1 MGPLLPLLLLLP
13 NANRRLTDS
22 ADKSLSRGPVPL
34 PSPNVSLF
42 PNASLFLIAL
52 QCPDVLLFQSVC
64 LCPSVLLCQGLP
76 ASPPPGRSLTPSATP
91 SPSPPATLSP
101 ELSPRPTALL
111 SPSPSAGPSL
121 SRSLCPHRWKN
132 APPPLD
138 RSASQTTRRLLVKTA
153 LLSRQSKPTLTV
165 TLPVSS
171 APWLSSPRL
180 TLTSSMDTARAPT
193 MPMASASPSA
203 AVITKSEPH
212 PSVPEQLPVTTI
224 VLSYSLQYW

>member
-1 MGPLLPLLLLLP
+1 MGLH
-13 NANRRLTDS
+13 NANRRVTDS

-52 QCPDVLLFQSVC
+52 QCPDVLLCPSVC

-132 APPPLD
+132 APPLLD
-138 RSASQTTRRLLVKTA
+138 RSASQSTRRLLVKTA

>member
-52 QCPDVLLFQSVC
+52 QCPDVL

-138 RSASQTTRRLLVKTA
+138 RSASQSTRRLLVKTA

-203 AVITKSEPH
+203 AVITKSEPP

>member
-52 QCPDVLLFQSVC
+52 QCPDVLLCQNASPFLTALLFPSVC

-91 SPSPPATLSP
+91 SPRPPATLSP
-101 ELSPRPTALL
+101 ELSLRPTALP

-132 APPPLD
+132 APQPPG
-138 RSASQTTRRLLVKTA
+138 RCASQSTRRLLVRTA
-153 LLSRQSKPTLTV
+153 LS
-165 TLPVSS
+165 
-171 APWLSSPRL
+171 
-180 TLTSSMDTARAPT
+180 
-193 MPMASASPSA
+193 
-203 AVITKSEPH
+203 
-212 PSVPEQLPVTTI
+212 
-224 VLSYSLQYW
+224 